1 MPGRDTGISTY
12 ILRDRLP
19 LVFTEGAQSE
29 CRFRLTVSESL
40 AALDELA
47 LWGGGGGAVEPPL
60 RVLALAQVVVASRVE
75 VGIGSLRCA
84 SEARAE
90 SGVSFWPVAEVPP
103 ETPCLLLV

>member
-1 MPGRDTGISTY
+1 MPGRDTGTSTY
-12 ILRDRLP
+12 ILRDSLP

-47 LWGGGGGAVEPPL
+47 LWGGGGAVEPPL
-60 RVLALAQVVVASRVE
+60 RVLALAQMVVASRVE

-84 SEARAE
+84 SEARAVWCGL
-90 SGVSFWPVAEVPP
+90 SGV
-103 ETPCLLLV
+103 